1 MKNLREQ
8 TDAKIAEGRLK
19 NPDFMKGVD
28 AAIEESKAF
37 EQGENAIKVGEKA
50 PRFKLPNARGKSVS
64 LDNLLENGPV
74 VISFYR
80 GDWCPYCNLQIKALQ
95 EVLSEI
101 HELGANLVAISPQV
115 PDESLTKVEI
125 SKMGYI
131 ASFKTKSNQKEDI
144 VMSNNKNAEYGNQIP
159 TKQDFPFDLK
169 DNEAVISYT
178 ENATLKYLLIKNI
191 KEKSR
196 IEYPSAPQR
205 R

>member
-1 MKNLREQ
+1 MKHYKSVTVLVLLFVMLTSFTQ
-8 TDAKIAEGRLK
+8 CKSSKKI
-19 NPDFMKGVD
+19 NDNQQ
-28 AAIEESKAF
+28 AF
-37 EQGENAIKVGEKA
+37 KLEENA
-50 PRFKLPNARGKSVS
+50 
-64 LDNLLENGPV
+64 
-74 VISFYR
+74 SFT
-80 GDWCPYCNLQIKALQ
+80 
-95 EVLSEI
+95 LSETYFQSRVAGVKGGGSGI
-101 HELGANLVAISPQV
+101 HMYINV
-115 PDESLTKVEI
+115 LTNTNNVVLDSVYFKGLKAKVEV

-131 ASFKTKSNQKEDI
+131 ASFKTKANQKEDI
-144 VMSNNKNAEYGNQIP
+144 VMSNNKSAEYGNQIP